1 MKVKKIFNNNI
12 MLAEDENLLE
22 MVLLGRGVAF
32 QKKPGDDVSL
42 DKVEKTFVLNS
53 PELANKFVELI
64 NEVPLN
70 HLELTDKIIAEAQ
83 SELNVKFNDSIYI
96 ALADHINYAISRYKQ
111 GINMRNALLWEI
123 KKFYKKEFSVAL
135 KSLKLIQYYEGISLP
150 EDEAGFIALHFVNAQ
165 QGGEDIKQTILV
177 TEMVEDVLKIVK
189 FHYNLNIDEGSLSYS
204 RFVTH
209 IRYFAKRLMA
219 KELSASDEDF
229 LYEQI
234 KEKYPQAYECALKVK
249 NYIQKKFEVTINND
263 EMLYFMLHINRVT
276 QREEK

>member
-1 MKVKKIFNNNI
+1 
-12 MLAEDENLLE
+12 
-22 MVLLGRGVAF
+22 
-32 QKKPGDDVSL
+32 
-42 DKVEKTFVLNS
+42 
-53 PELANKFVELI
+53 
-64 NEVPLN
+64 
-70 HLELTDKIIAEAQ
+70 
-83 SELNVKFNDSIYI
+83 
-96 ALADHINYAISRYKQ
+96 
-111 GINMRNALLWEI
+111 
-123 KKFYKKEFSVAL
+123 
-135 KSLKLIQYYEGISLP
+135 LP
-150 EDEAGFIALHFVNAQ
+150 EDEAGFMALHFVNAQ

-177 TEMVEDVLKIVK
+177 TEMVDDILKIVK

>member
-1 MKVKKIFNNNI
+1 MKVKKVFNNNI
-12 MLAEDENLLE
+12 LLAEDENLLE

-32 QKKPGDDVSL
+32 QKKPGDDIGL
-42 DKVEKTFVLNS
+42 EKVEKTFVLNS
-53 PELANKFVELI
+53 PELANKFIELI
-64 NEVPLN
+64 KEVPVN
-70 HLELTDKIIAEAQ
+70 HLELTNKIIEEAQ
-83 SELNVKFNDSIYI
+83 TDLGVNLNESIYI
-96 ALADHINYAISRYKQ
+96 ALADHVNYALSRYKQ
-111 GINMRNALLWEI
+111 GINMKNALLWEI
-123 KKFYKKEFSVAL
+123 KKFYKKEFAAAL

-189 FHYNLNIDEGSLSYS
+189 FHYNLNIDESSLNYS

-209 IRYFAKRLMA
+209 IRYFAKRLLA
-219 KELSASDEDF
+219 KELSGSDEDF

-234 KEKYPQAYECALKVK
+234 KEKYPEAHECALKVR
-249 NYIQKKFEVTINND
+249 NYIKKKFDVLITND

-276 QREEK
+276 QREGK

>member
-42 DKVEKTFVLNS
+42 DKVEKTFVLSS

-150 EDEAGFIALHFVNAQ
+150 EDEAGFMALHFVNAQ

-177 TEMVEDVLKIVK
+177 TEMVDDILKIVK